1 MELQPKRYKVLLMF
15 YILNDIYKTSIFFC
29 IFIHYFTGEEKMKTE
44 LKLTLN
50 NLKSNIKR
58 TLFTI
63 ISIMLCSILIFTT
76 TILVSSIKNG
86 IIEISEKEKNDY
98 HIILKDLNNKD
109 FEKIKNKEYIEKIYI
124 QKTNDTELTEVDKN
138 YAMKDNEKN
147 LNIYVRYKNV
157 KDVCKYSND
166 ILQTLNIST
175 DEIENSKNKCE
186 FNQKLLTIYGIIDV
200 EIETENYIP
209 KCIARINYSYAIE
222 LMIIIIFAAIS
233 ILFII
238 ILYNAF
244 LITINERKKE
254 YAVLSSIGETEG
266 QILKMI
272 LFEGI
277 IMGTI
282 GILIGGIISI
292 FSSNVIL
299 ELLNNILKNTGYNFR
314 FILNIRYI
322 ILSLG
327 IIIFNIFISSIIPSI
342 KASTTSVIQ
351 GIRNNKQIKH
361 RKNTVIER
369 ILPIEGRVA
378 IKNVKRNK
386 NKYSI
391 IIMLLVICMLSYIT
405 INTYIQYEKESVK
418 LINKYDSDAK
428 LSIDLTQNIN
438 YKKILKDYEN
448 NTGDKIE
455 YTEYKL
461 TGINVLVEPKQ
472 ALLTD
477 NVTTYNDGKQSMH
490 MVIVGLDGETYNNYI
505 KKLNAQYGDY
515 IIYNKATEILEG
527 RDLVYTN
534 YDVLKTGINFDLNLI
549 SVLNDEE
556 NEVNQYKKINNGKLN
571 GNYIITNENIK
582 GFKELQFKYLAPII
596 FTNMEN
602 YNNIQKI
609 NSDYNDTEEYEVE
622 NWIVSDLDEILIKVK
637 CKNIMNF
644 SSYIDNIVKK
654 QNIGIDAEY
663 YSLENQEK
671 IIYIEIVQL
680 ILNIIVISIIIIGI
694 ISTINII
701 NASICE
707 RKQEFIVLNIVGAT
721 EENINKILMF
731 ECIYMFLKALMITI
745 VLSIPIIYMIIKY
758 MQNIIIEN
766 KLLVPFGKINLFIMG
781 LFIISLMIFKYA
793 TNFIKKWQNYRRE
806 Q

>member
-1 MELQPKRYKVLLMF
+1 
-15 YILNDIYKTSIFFC
+15 
-29 IFIHYFTGEEKMKTE
+29 MKTE

-50 NLKSNIKR
+50 NLKNNIKR

-76 TILVSSIKNG
+76 TILVGSIKKG

-147 LNIYVRYKNV
+147 FNIYVKYKNV
-157 KDVCKYSND
+157 RNVCKYSND
-166 ILQTLNIST
+166 ILQALNIST
-175 DEIENSKNKCE
+175 DELENSKNKCE

-222 LMIIIIFAAIS
+222 LMIIIIFTAIS

-254 YAVLSSIGETEG
+254 YAVLNSIGGTEG

-277 IMGTI
+277 IMGAI
-282 GILIGGIISI
+282 GIFIGGIISI

-299 ELLNNILKNTGYNFR
+299 KLLNNILKNTGYNFGL
-314 FILNIRYI
+314 ILNIRYI

-361 RKNTVIER
+361 RKNTIIER
-369 ILPIEGRVA
+369 ILPIEGKVA

-405 INTYIQYEKESVK
+405 INTYIQYEKESAK
-418 LINKYDSDAK
+418 LINEYDSDAK
-428 LSIDLTQNIN
+428 LSIDSTQNIN

-490 MVIVGLDGETYNNYI
+490 MVIVGLDDETYNNYI

-556 NEVNQYKKINNGKLN
+556 NEVNQYKKINNGKLS

-609 NSDYNDTEEYEVE
+609 NSDYNDTEGYEVE

-781 LFIISLMIFKYA
+781 LFIISLIIFMYA

>member
-1 MELQPKRYKVLLMF
+1 
-15 YILNDIYKTSIFFC
+15 
-29 IFIHYFTGEEKMKTE
+29 MKTE

-98 HIILKDLNNKD
+98 HVILKDLSNKD

-124 QKTNDTELTEVDKN
+124 QKMNDTELTEVDKN
-138 YAMKDNEKN
+138 YVMKDNEEN
-147 LNIYVRYKNV
+147 NIYVRYKNV

-254 YAVLSSIGETEG
+254 YAVLNSIGGTEG

-277 IMGTI
+277 IMGAI
-282 GILIGGIISI
+282 GIFIGGIISI

-299 ELLNNILKNTGYNFR
+299 KLLNNILKNTGYNFR
-314 FILNIRYI
+314 LILNIRYI

-351 GIRNNKQIKH
+351 GIR
-361 RKNTVIER
+361 KNTIIER
-369 ILPIEGRVA
+369 ILPIEGKVA

-405 INTYIQYEKESVK
+405 INTYIQYEKESAK
-418 LINKYDSDAK
+418 LINEYDSDAK
-428 LSIDLTQNIN
+428 LSIDSTQNIN

-490 MVIVGLDGETYNNYI
+490 MVIVGLDDETYNNYI

-609 NSDYNDTEEYEVE
+609 NSDYNDTEGYEVE

-701 NASICE
+701 NASISE

-721 EENINKILMF
+721 EKNINKILMF

-781 LFIISLMIFKYA
+781 LFSISLIIFMYA

>member
-1 MELQPKRYKVLLMF
+1 
-15 YILNDIYKTSIFFC
+15 
-29 IFIHYFTGEEKMKTE
+29 MKTE

-98 HIILKDLNNKD
+98 HVILKDLSNKD

-124 QKTNDTELTEVDKN
+124 QKINDTELTEVDKN
-138 YAMKDNEKN
+138 YVMKDNEEN
-147 LNIYVRYKNV
+147 NIYVRYKNV

-186 FNQKLLTIYGIIDV
+186 FNQKLLTIYGIINV

-222 LMIIIIFAAIS
+222 LMIIISFAAIS

-254 YAVLSSIGETEG
+254 YAVLNSIGGTEG

-277 IMGTI
+277 IMGAI
-282 GILIGGIISI
+282 GIFIGGIISI
-292 FSSNVIL
+292 FSSNMIL
-299 ELLNNILKNTGYNFR
+299 KLLNNILKNTGYNFR
-314 FILNIRYI
+314 LILNIRYI

-361 RKNTVIER
+361 RKNTIIER
-369 ILPIEGRVA
+369 ILPIEGKVA

-405 INTYIQYEKESVK
+405 INTYIQYEKESAK
-418 LINKYDSDAK
+418 LINEYDSDAK
-428 LSIDLTQNIN
+428 LSIDSTQNIN

-477 NVTTYNDGKQSMH
+477 NVTTYNEGKQSMH
-490 MVIVGLDGETYNNYI
+490 MVIVGLDDETYNNYI

-534 YDVLKTGINFDLNLI
+534 YDVLKTGIKFDLNLI

-596 FTNMEN
+596 FTNMKN

-609 NSDYNDTEEYEVE
+609 NSDYNDTEGYEVE

-745 VLSIPIIYMIIKY
+745 VLSISIIYMIIKY

-781 LFIISLMIFKYA
+781 LFSISLMIFKYA

>member
-1 MELQPKRYKVLLMF
+1 
-15 YILNDIYKTSIFFC
+15 
-29 IFIHYFTGEEKMKTE
+29 MKTE

-98 HIILKDLNNKD
+98 HVILKDLSNKD

-124 QKTNDTELTEVDKN
+124 QKLNDTELTEVDKN
-138 YAMKDNEKN
+138 YVMKDNEKN
-147 LNIYVRYKNV
+147 LNIYIRYKNV

-254 YAVLSSIGETEG
+254 YAVLNSIGGTEG

-277 IMGTI
+277 IMGAI
-282 GILIGGIISI
+282 GIFIGGIISI

-299 ELLNNILKNTGYNFR
+299 KLLNNILKNTGYNFR
-314 FILNIRYI
+314 LILNIRYI

-361 RKNTVIER
+361 RKNTIIER
-369 ILPIEGRVA
+369 ILPIEGKVA

-405 INTYIQYEKESVK
+405 INTYIQYEKESAK
-418 LINKYDSDAK
+418 LINEYDSDAK
-428 LSIDLTQNIN
+428 LSIDSTQNIN

-490 MVIVGLDGETYNNYI
+490 MVIVGLDDETYNNYI

-609 NSDYNDTEEYEVE
+609 NSDYNDNEGYEVE

-654 QNIGIDAEY
+654 PNIGIDAEY

-721 EENINKILMF
+721 EKNINKILMF

-781 LFIISLMIFKYA
+781 LFSISLIIFMYA

>member
-1 MELQPKRYKVLLMF
+1 
-15 YILNDIYKTSIFFC
+15 
-29 IFIHYFTGEEKMKTE
+29 MKTE

-50 NLKSNIKR
+50 NLKRNIKR

-98 HIILKDLNNKD
+98 HVILKDLSNKD

-124 QKTNDTELTEVDKN
+124 QKINDTELTEVDKN
-138 YAMKDNEKN
+138 YVMKDNEKN
-147 LNIYVRYKNV
+147 LNIYIRYKNV

-244 LITINERKKE
+244 LITINERKQE
-254 YAVLSSIGETEG
+254 YAVLNSIGGTEG

-282 GILIGGIISI
+282 GIFIGGIISI

-299 ELLNNILKNTGYNFR
+299 TLLNNILKNTGYNFR

-361 RKNTVIER
+361 RKNTIIER
-369 ILPIEGRVA
+369 ILPIEGKVA

-405 INTYIQYEKESVK
+405 INTYIQYEKESAK
-418 LINKYDSDAK
+418 LINEYDSDAK
-428 LSIDLTQNIN
+428 LSIDSTQNIN

-490 MVIVGLDGETYNNYI
+490 MVIVGLDDETYNNCI

-609 NSDYNDTEEYEVE
+609 NSDYNDNEGYEVE

-701 NASICE
+701 NASISE

-721 EENINKILMF
+721 EKNINKILMF

-766 KLLVPFGKINLFIMG
+766 KLLVPFGKIILFIMG
-781 LFIISLMIFKYA
+781 LFSISLIIFMYS

>member
-1 MELQPKRYKVLLMF
+1 
-15 YILNDIYKTSIFFC
+15 
-29 IFIHYFTGEEKMKTE
+29 MKTE

-50 NLKSNIKR
+50 NLKSNKKR

-98 HIILKDLNNKD
+98 HVILKDLSNKD

-124 QKTNDTELTEVDKN
+124 QKINDTELTEVDKN
-138 YAMKDNEKN
+138 YVMKDNEKN
-147 LNIYVRYKNV
+147 LNIYIRYKNV

-175 DEIENSKNKCE
+175 GEIENSKNKCE
-186 FNQKLLTIYGIIDV
+186 FNQKLLTINGIIDV

-254 YAVLSSIGETEG
+254 YAVLNSIGGTEG

-277 IMGTI
+277 IMGAI
-282 GILIGGIISI
+282 GIFIGGIISI

-299 ELLNNILKNTGYNFR
+299 KLLNNILKNTGYNFR
-314 FILNIRYI
+314 LILNIRYI

-361 RKNTVIER
+361 RKNTIIER
-369 ILPIEGRVA
+369 ILPIEGKVA

-405 INTYIQYEKESVK
+405 INTYIQYEKESAK
-418 LINKYDSDAK
+418 LINEYDSDAK
-428 LSIDLTQNIN
+428 LSIDSTQNIN

-490 MVIVGLDGETYNNYI
+490 MVIVGLDDETYNNYI

-609 NSDYNDTEEYEVE
+609 NSDYNDTEGYEVE

-721 EENINKILMF
+721 
-731 ECIYMFLKALMITI
+731 
-745 VLSIPIIYMIIKY
+745 
-758 MQNIIIEN
+758 
-766 KLLVPFGKINLFIMG
+766 
-781 LFIISLMIFKYA
+781 
-793 TNFIKKWQNYRRE
+793 
-806 Q
+806 

>member
-1 MELQPKRYKVLLMF
+1 
-15 YILNDIYKTSIFFC
+15 
-29 IFIHYFTGEEKMKTE
+29 MKTE

-76 TILVSSIKNG
+76 VILVSSIKNG

-98 HIILKDLNNKD
+98 HVILKDLSNKD

-124 QKTNDTELTEVDKN
+124 QKMNDIELTEVDKN
-138 YAMKDNEKN
+138 YVMKDNEEN

-186 FNQKLLTIYGIIDV
+186 FNEKLLTRYGIIDV

-254 YAVLSSIGETEG
+254 YAVLNSIGGTEG

-272 LFEGI
+272 LFEGV
-277 IMGTI
+277 IMGAI
-282 GILIGGIISI
+282 GIFIGGIISI
-292 FSSNVIL
+292 FSSNMIL
-299 ELLNNILKNTGYNFR
+299 KLLNNILKNTGYNFR

-322 ILSLG
+322 ILAIG

-342 KASTTSVIQ
+342 KASTTSIIQ

-361 RKNTVIER
+361 RKNTIIER
-369 ILPIEGRVA
+369 ILPIEGKVA

-405 INTYIQYEKESVK
+405 INTYIQYEKESAK
-418 LINKYDSDAK
+418 LINEYDSDAK
-428 LSIDLTQNIN
+428 LSIDSTQNIN

-490 MVIVGLDGETYNNYI
+490 MVIVGLDDETYNNYI

-556 NEVNQYKKINNGKLN
+556 NEVNQYKKINNGNLN

-609 NSDYNDTEEYEVE
+609 NYDYNDNKGYEVE

-701 NASICE
+701 NASISE

-721 EENINKILMF
+721 EKNINKILMF

-766 KLLVPFGKINLFIMG
+766 KLLVPFGKIILFIMG
-781 LFIISLMIFKYA
+781 LFSISLIIFMYA

>member
-1 MELQPKRYKVLLMF
+1 ME
-15 YILNDIYKTSIFFC
+15 
-29 IFIHYFTGEEKMKTE
+29 TE

-98 HIILKDLNNKD
+98 HVILKDLSNKD

-124 QKTNDTELTEVDKN
+124 QKINDTELTEVDKN
-138 YAMKDNEKN
+138 YVMKDNEKN
-147 LNIYVRYKNV
+147 LNIYIRYKNV

-254 YAVLSSIGETEG
+254 YAVLNSIGGTEG

-277 IMGTI
+277 IMGAI
-282 GILIGGIISI
+282 GIFIGGIISI

-299 ELLNNILKNTGYNFR
+299 KLLNNILKNTGYNFR
-314 FILNIRYI
+314 LILNIRYI

-342 KASTTSVIQ
+342 KASTTSIIQ

-361 RKNTVIER
+361 RKNTIIER
-369 ILPIEGRVA
+369 ILPIEGKVA

-405 INTYIQYEKESVK
+405 INTYIQYEKESAK
-418 LINKYDSDAK
+418 LINEYDSDAK
-428 LSIDLTQNIN
+428 LSIDSTQNIN

-490 MVIVGLDGETYNNYI
+490 MVIVGLDDETYNNYI

-609 NSDYNDTEEYEVE
+609 NFDYNNTEGYEVE

-745 VLSIPIIYMIIKY
+745 VLSIPIIYVIIKY

-766 KLLVPFGKINLFIMG
+766 KLLIPFGKITLFIIG
-781 LFIISLMIFKYA
+781 LFIISLIIFMYA

>member
-1 MELQPKRYKVLLMF
+1 
-15 YILNDIYKTSIFFC
+15 
-29 IFIHYFTGEEKMKTE
+29 MKTE
-44 LKLTLN
+44 LMLTLN

-58 TLFTI
+58 MLFTI

-98 HIILKDLNNKD
+98 HVILKDLSNKD

-124 QKTNDTELTEVDKN
+124 QKINDTELTEVDKN
-138 YAMKDNEKN
+138 YVTKDNEKI
-147 LNIYVRYKNV
+147 LNIYIRYKNV

-222 LMIIIIFAAIS
+222 LMIIIIFAALS

-254 YAVLSSIGETEG
+254 YAVLNSIGGTEG

-277 IMGTI
+277 IMGAI
-282 GILIGGIISI
+282 GIFIGGIISI

-299 ELLNNILKNTGYNFR
+299 KLLNNILKNTGYNFR
-314 FILNIRYI
+314 LILNIRYI

-361 RKNTVIER
+361 RKNTIIER
-369 ILPIEGRVA
+369 ILPIEGKVA

-405 INTYIQYEKESVK
+405 INTYIQYEKESAK
-418 LINKYDSDAK
+418 LINEYDSDAK
-428 LSIDLTQNIN
+428 LSIDSTQNIN

-490 MVIVGLDGETYNNYI
+490 MVIVGLDDETYNNYI

-609 NSDYNDTEEYEVE
+609 NSDYNNTEGYEVE

-781 LFIISLMIFKYA
+781 LFSISLMIFKYA

>member
-1 MELQPKRYKVLLMF
+1 
-15 YILNDIYKTSIFFC
+15 
-29 IFIHYFTGEEKMKTE
+29 
-44 LKLTLN
+44 
-50 NLKSNIKR
+50 
-58 TLFTI
+58 
-63 ISIMLCSILIFTT
+63 
-76 TILVSSIKNG
+76 
-86 IIEISEKEKNDY
+86 
-98 HIILKDLNNKD
+98 
-109 FEKIKNKEYIEKIYI
+109 
-124 QKTNDTELTEVDKN
+124 
-138 YAMKDNEKN
+138 MKDNEKN
-147 LNIYVRYKNV
+147 LNIYIRYKNV

-254 YAVLSSIGETEG
+254 YAVLNSIGGTEG

-277 IMGTI
+277 IMGAI
-282 GILIGGIISI
+282 GIFIGGIISI

-299 ELLNNILKNTGYNFR
+299 KLLNNILKNTGYNFR
-314 FILNIRYI
+314 LILNIRYI

-361 RKNTVIER
+361 RKNTIIER
-369 ILPIEGRVA
+369 ILPIEGKVA

-405 INTYIQYEKESVK
+405 INTYIQYEKESAK
-418 LINKYDSDAK
+418 LINEYDSDAK
-428 LSIDLTQNIN
+428 LSIDSTQNIN

-490 MVIVGLDGETYNNYI
+490 MVIVGLDDETYNNYI

-609 NSDYNDTEEYEVE
+609 NSDYNDNEGYEVE

-701 NASICE
+701 NASISE

-721 EENINKILMF
+721 EKNINKILMF

-781 LFIISLMIFKYA
+781 LFSISLIIFMYA

>member
-1 MELQPKRYKVLLMF
+1 
-15 YILNDIYKTSIFFC
+15 
-29 IFIHYFTGEEKMKTE
+29 MKTE

-98 HIILKDLNNKD
+98 HVILKDLSNKD

-124 QKTNDTELTEVDKN
+124 QKINDTELTEVDKN
-138 YAMKDNEKN
+138 YVMKDNEKI
-147 LNIYVRYKNV
+147 LNIYIRYKNV

-254 YAVLSSIGETEG
+254 YAVLNSIGGTEG

-277 IMGTI
+277 IMGAI
-282 GILIGGIISI
+282 GIFIGGIISI

-299 ELLNNILKNTGYNFR
+299 KLLNNILKNTGYNFR
-314 FILNIRYI
+314 LILNIRYI

-361 RKNTVIER
+361 RKNTIIER
-369 ILPIEGRVA
+369 ILPIEGKVA

-405 INTYIQYEKESVK
+405 INTYIQYEKESAK
-418 LINKYDSDAK
+418 LINEYDSDAK
-428 LSIDLTQNIN
+428 LSIDSTQNIN

-490 MVIVGLDGETYNNYI
+490 MVIVGLDDETYNNYI

-556 NEVNQYKKINNGKLN
+556 NEGNQYKKINNGKLN

-609 NSDYNDTEEYEVE
+609 NSDYNDTEGYEVE

-781 LFIISLMIFKYA
+781 LFSISLMIFKYA
-793 TNFIKKWQNYRRE
+793 INFIKKWQNYRRE

>member
-1 MELQPKRYKVLLMF
+1 
-15 YILNDIYKTSIFFC
+15 
-29 IFIHYFTGEEKMKTE
+29 MKTE

-98 HIILKDLNNKD
+98 HVILKDLSNKD

-124 QKTNDTELTEVDKN
+124 QKINDTELTEVDKN
-138 YAMKDNEKN
+138 YVMKDNEKN
-147 LNIYVRYKNV
+147 LNIYIRYKNV

-175 DEIENSKNKCE
+175 GEIENSKNKCE
-186 FNQKLLTIYGIIDV
+186 FNQKLLTINGIIDV

-244 LITINERKKE
+244 FITINERKKE
-254 YAVLSSIGETEG
+254 YAVLNSIGGTEG

-277 IMGTI
+277 IMGAI
-282 GILIGGIISI
+282 GIFIGGIISI

-299 ELLNNILKNTGYNFR
+299 KLLNNILKNTGYNFR
-314 FILNIRYI
+314 LILNIRYI
-322 ILSLG
+322 ILSLV
-327 IIIFNIFISSIIPSI
+327 IIIFIIFISSIIPSI

-361 RKNTVIER
+361 RKNTIIER
-369 ILPIEGRVA
+369 ILPIEGKVA

-405 INTYIQYEKESVK
+405 INTYIQYEKESAK
-418 LINKYDSDAK
+418 LINEYDSDAK
-428 LSIDLTQNIN
+428 LSIDSTQNIN

-490 MVIVGLDGETYNNYI
+490 MVIVGLDDETYNNYI

-609 NSDYNDTEEYEVE
+609 NSDYNDIEGYEVE

-781 LFIISLMIFKYA
+781 LFSISLIIFMYA

>member
-1 MELQPKRYKVLLMF
+1 
-15 YILNDIYKTSIFFC
+15 
-29 IFIHYFTGEEKMKTE
+29 MKTE

-98 HIILKDLNNKD
+98 HVILKDLSNKD

-124 QKTNDTELTEVDKN
+124 QKINDTELTEVDKN
-138 YAMKDNEKN
+138 YVMNDNEKN
-147 LNIYVRYKNV
+147 LNIYIRYKNV

-254 YAVLSSIGETEG
+254 YAVLNSIGGTEG

-277 IMGTI
+277 IMGAI
-282 GILIGGIISI
+282 GIFIGGIISI

-299 ELLNNILKNTGYNFR
+299 KLLNNILKNTGYNFR
-314 FILNIRYI
+314 LILNIRYI

-361 RKNTVIER
+361 RKNTIIER
-369 ILPIEGRVA
+369 ILPIEGKVA

-405 INTYIQYEKESVK
+405 INTYIQYEKESAK
-418 LINKYDSDAK
+418 LINEYDSDAK
-428 LSIDLTQNIN
+428 LSIDSTQNIN

-490 MVIVGLDGETYNNYI
+490 MVIVGLDDETYNNYI
-505 KKLNAQYGDY
+505 KKLNAQYGEY

-556 NEVNQYKKINNGKLN
+556 NGVNQYKKINNGKLN

-582 GFKELQFKYLAPII
+582 GFKELQFKYFAPII

-609 NSDYNDTEEYEVE
+609 NSDYNDTEGYEVE

-745 VLSIPIIYMIIKY
+745 VLSIPIIYVIIKY

-766 KLLVPFGKINLFIMG
+766 KLLIPFGKITLFIIG
-781 LFIISLMIFKYA
+781 LFIISLIIFMYA

>member
-1 MELQPKRYKVLLMF
+1 
-15 YILNDIYKTSIFFC
+15 
-29 IFIHYFTGEEKMKTE
+29 MKTE

-98 HIILKDLNNKD
+98 HVILKDLSNKD

-124 QKTNDTELTEVDKN
+124 QKMNDIELTEVNKN
-138 YAMKDNEKN
+138 YVMKDNEKN
-147 LNIYVRYKNV
+147 LNIYIRYKNV

-254 YAVLSSIGETEG
+254 YAVLNSIGGTEG

-277 IMGTI
+277 IMGAI
-282 GILIGGIISI
+282 GIFIGGIISI
-292 FSSNVIL
+292 FSSNMIL
-299 ELLNNILKNTGYNFR
+299 KLLNNILKNTGYNFR
-314 FILNIRYI
+314 LILNIRYI

-361 RKNTVIER
+361 RKNTIIER
-369 ILPIEGRVA
+369 ILPIEGKVA

-405 INTYIQYEKESVK
+405 INTYIQYEKESAK
-418 LINKYDSDAK
+418 LINEYDSDAK
-428 LSIDLTQNIN
+428 LSIDSTQNIN

-490 MVIVGLDGETYNNYI
+490 MVIVGLDDETYNNYI

-609 NSDYNDTEEYEVE
+609 NSDYNDNEGYEVE

-701 NASICE
+701 NASISE

-721 EENINKILMF
+721 EKNINKILMF

-781 LFIISLMIFKYA
+781 LFSISLIIFMYA

>member
-1 MELQPKRYKVLLMF
+1 
-15 YILNDIYKTSIFFC
+15 
-29 IFIHYFTGEEKMKTE
+29 MKTE

-98 HIILKDLNNKD
+98 HVILKDLSNKD

-124 QKTNDTELTEVDKN
+124 QKMNDTELTEVDKN
-138 YAMKDNEKN
+138 YVMKDNEEN
-147 LNIYVRYKNV
+147 NIYVRYKNV

-254 YAVLSSIGETEG
+254 YAVLNSIGGTEG

-277 IMGTI
+277 IMGAI
-282 GILIGGIISI
+282 GIFIGGIISI

-299 ELLNNILKNTGYNFR
+299 KLLNNILKNTGYNFR
-314 FILNIRYI
+314 LILNIRYI

-361 RKNTVIER
+361 RKNTIIER
-369 ILPIEGRVA
+369 ILPIEGKVA

-405 INTYIQYEKESVK
+405 INTYIQYEKESAK
-418 LINKYDSDAK
+418 LINEYDSDAK
-428 LSIDLTQNIN
+428 LSIDSTQNIN
-438 YKKILKDYEN
+438 YKKILKEYEN

-490 MVIVGLDGETYNNYI
+490 MVIVGLDDETYNNYI

-609 NSDYNDTEEYEVE
+609 NSDYNDNEGYEVE

-701 NASICE
+701 NASISE

-721 EENINKILMF
+721 EKNINKILMF

-781 LFIISLMIFKYA
+781 LFSISLIIFMYA

>member
-1 MELQPKRYKVLLMF
+1 
-15 YILNDIYKTSIFFC
+15 
-29 IFIHYFTGEEKMKTE
+29 MKTE

-98 HIILKDLNNKD
+98 HVILKDLSNKD
-109 FEKIKNKEYIEKIYI
+109 FEKIKNKEYIEKINI
-124 QKTNDTELTEVDKN
+124 QKINDTELTEVDKN
-138 YAMKDNEKN
+138 YVMKDNEKN
-147 LNIYVRYKNV
+147 LNIYIRYKNV

-222 LMIIIIFAAIS
+222 LMIIIIFVAIS

-254 YAVLSSIGETEG
+254 YAVLNSIGGTEG

-277 IMGTI
+277 IMGAI
-282 GILIGGIISI
+282 GIFIGGIISI

-299 ELLNNILKNTGYNFR
+299 TLLNNILKNTGYNFGL
-314 FILNIRYI
+314 ILNIRYI

-361 RKNTVIER
+361 RKNTIIER
-369 ILPIEGRVA
+369 ILPIEGKVA

-405 INTYIQYEKESVK
+405 INTYIQYEKESAK
-418 LINKYDSDAK
+418 LINEYDSDAK
-428 LSIDLTQNIN
+428 LSIDSTQNIN

-455 YTEYKL
+455 YTEYKF

-490 MVIVGLDGETYNNYI
+490 MVIVGLDDETYNNYI

-707 RKQEFIVLNIVGAT
+707 RKQEFIKRRT
-721 EENINKILMF
+721 
-731 ECIYMFLKALMITI
+731 
-745 VLSIPIIYMIIKY
+745 
-758 MQNIIIEN
+758 
-766 KLLVPFGKINLFIMG
+766 GKT
-781 LFIISLMIFKYA
+781 YC
-793 TNFIKKWQNYRRE
+793 
-806 Q
+806 

>member
-1 MELQPKRYKVLLMF
+1 
-15 YILNDIYKTSIFFC
+15 
-29 IFIHYFTGEEKMKTE
+29 MKTE

-98 HIILKDLNNKD
+98 HVILKDLSNKD

-124 QKTNDTELTEVDKN
+124 QKINDTELTEVDKN
-138 YAMKDNEKN
+138 YVMKDNEKN
-147 LNIYVRYKNV
+147 LNIYIRYKNV

-254 YAVLSSIGETEG
+254 YAVLNSIGGTEG

-277 IMGTI
+277 IMGAI
-282 GILIGGIISI
+282 GIFIGGIISI

-299 ELLNNILKNTGYNFR
+299 KLLNNILKNTGYNFR

-322 ILSLG
+322 ISSLG

-361 RKNTVIER
+361 RKNTIIER
-369 ILPIEGRVA
+369 ILPIEGKVA

-405 INTYIQYEKESVK
+405 INTYIQYEKESAK
-418 LINKYDSDAK
+418 LINEYDSDAK
-428 LSIDLTQNIN
+428 LSIDSTQNIN

-731 ECIYMFLKALMITI
+731 ECIYMFLKALMTTI

-781 LFIISLMIFKYA
+781 LFSISLMIFKYA
-793 TNFIKKWQNYRRE
+793 TNFTKKWQNYRRE

>member
-1 MELQPKRYKVLLMF
+1 
-15 YILNDIYKTSIFFC
+15 
-29 IFIHYFTGEEKMKTE
+29 MKTE

-98 HIILKDLNNKD
+98 HVILKDLSNKD

-124 QKTNDTELTEVDKN
+124 QKINDTELTEVDKN
-138 YAMKDNEKN
+138 YVMKDNEKN
-147 LNIYVRYKNV
+147 LNIYIRYKNV

-175 DEIENSKNKCE
+175 GEIENSKNKCE
-186 FNQKLLTIYGIIDV
+186 FNQKLLTINGIIDV

-254 YAVLSSIGETEG
+254 YAVLNSIGGTEG

-277 IMGTI
+277 IMGAI
-282 GILIGGIISI
+282 GIFIGGIISI

-299 ELLNNILKNTGYNFR
+299 KLLNNILKNTGYNFR
-314 FILNIRYI
+314 LILNIRYI

-361 RKNTVIER
+361 RKNTIIER
-369 ILPIEGRVA
+369 ILPIEGKVA

-405 INTYIQYEKESVK
+405 INTYIQYEKESAK
-418 LINKYDSDAK
+418 LINEYDSDAK
-428 LSIDLTQNIN
+428 LSIDSTQNIN

-490 MVIVGLDGETYNNYI
+490 MVIVGLDDETYNNYI

-582 GFKELQFKYLAPII
+582 GFKELQFKYLASII

-609 NSDYNDTEEYEVE
+609 NSDYNDTEGYEVE

-745 VLSIPIIYMIIKY
+745 VLSSPIIYMIIKY

-781 LFIISLMIFKYA
+781 LFSISLMIFKYA
-793 TNFIKKWQNYRRE
+793 INFIKKWQNYRRE

>member
-1 MELQPKRYKVLLMF
+1 
-15 YILNDIYKTSIFFC
+15 
-29 IFIHYFTGEEKMKTE
+29 MKTE

-98 HIILKDLNNKD
+98 HVILKDLSNKD

-124 QKTNDTELTEVDKN
+124 QKLNDTELTEVDKN
-138 YAMKDNEKN
+138 YVMKDNEKI
-147 LNIYVRYKNV
+147 LNIYIRYKNV

-254 YAVLSSIGETEG
+254 YAVLNSIGGTEG

-277 IMGTI
+277 IMGAI
-282 GILIGGIISI
+282 GIFIGGIISI

-299 ELLNNILKNTGYNFR
+299 KLLNNILKNTGYNFR
-314 FILNIRYI
+314 LILNIRYI

-361 RKNTVIER
+361 RKNTIIER
-369 ILPIEGRVA
+369 ILPIEGKVA

-405 INTYIQYEKESVK
+405 INTYIQYEKESAK
-418 LINKYDSDAK
+418 LINEYDSDAK
-428 LSIDLTQNIN
+428 LSIDSTQNIN

-490 MVIVGLDGETYNNYI
+490 MVIVGLDDETYNNYI

-609 NSDYNDTEEYEVE
+609 NSDYNNTEGYEVE

-766 KLLVPFGKINLFIMG
+766 KLLVPFRKINLFIMG
-781 LFIISLMIFKYA
+781 LFSISLMIFKYS

>member
-1 MELQPKRYKVLLMF
+1 
-15 YILNDIYKTSIFFC
+15 
-29 IFIHYFTGEEKMKTE
+29 MKTE
-44 LKLTLN
+44 LKLKLN

-98 HIILKDLNNKD
+98 HVILKDLSNKD

-124 QKTNDTELTEVDKN
+124 QKINDTELTEVDKN
-138 YAMKDNEKN
+138 YVMKDNEKN
-147 LNIYVRYKNV
+147 LNIYIRYKNV

-209 KCIARINYSYAIE
+209 KYIARINYSYAIE

-244 LITINERKKE
+244 LITINERKQE
-254 YAVLSSIGETEG
+254 YAVLNSIGGTEG

-282 GILIGGIISI
+282 GIFIGGIISI

-299 ELLNNILKNTGYNFR
+299 TLLNNILKNTGYNFR

-361 RKNTVIER
+361 RKNTIIER
-369 ILPIEGRVA
+369 ILPIEGKVA

-405 INTYIQYEKESVK
+405 INTYIQYEKESAK
-418 LINKYDSDAK
+418 LINEYDSDAK
-428 LSIDLTQNIN
+428 LSIDSTQNIN

-461 TGINVLVEPKQ
+461 TGTNVLVEPKQ
-472 ALLTD
+472 ALSTD
-477 NVTTYNDGKQSMH
+477 NVITYNDGKQSIH
-490 MVIVGLDGETYNNYI
+490 MVIVGLDDETYNNYI

-515 IIYNKATEILEG
+515 IIYNKAAEILEG

-534 YDVLKTGINFDLNLI
+534 YDVLKTGIKFDLNLI

-609 NSDYNDTEEYEVE
+609 NSNYNDTEGYEVE

-654 QNIGIDAEY
+654 QNIGIDVEY

-671 IIYIEIVQL
+671 IIYIETVKL

-721 EENINKILMF
+721 EGNINKILMF

-766 KLLVPFGKINLFIMG
+766 KLLIPFGKITLFIIG
-781 LFIISLMIFKYA
+781 LFIISLIIFMYA

>member
-1 MELQPKRYKVLLMF
+1 MELQTKGYKVLLMF
-15 YILNDIYKTSIFFC
+15 YILNDIYKTSIFFLHMYTL
-29 IFIHYFTGEEKMKTE
+29 FYREEKMKTE

-98 HIILKDLNNKD
+98 HVILKDLSNKD

-124 QKTNDTELTEVDKN
+124 QKINDTELTEVDKN
-138 YAMKDNEKN
+138 YVIKDNEKN
-147 LNIYVRYKNV
+147 LNIYIRYINV

-209 KCIARINYSYAIE
+209 KCIVRINYSYAIE

-254 YAVLSSIGETEG
+254 YAVLNSIGGTEG

-277 IMGTI
+277 IMGAI
-282 GILIGGIISI
+282 GIFIGGIISI
-292 FSSNVIL
+292 FSSNLIL
-299 ELLNNILKNTGYNFR
+299 TLLNNILKNTGYNFR
-314 FILNIRYI
+314 LILNIRYI

-327 IIIFNIFISSIIPSI
+327 IIIFNIFVSSIIPSI

-361 RKNTVIER
+361 RKNTIIER
-369 ILPIEGRVA
+369 ILPIEGKVA

-405 INTYIQYEKESVK
+405 INTYIQYEKESAK
-418 LINKYDSDAK
+418 LINEYDSDAK
-428 LSIDLTQNIN
+428 LSIDSTQNIN

-582 GFKELQFKYLAPII
+582 GFKELQFKYFAPII

-609 NSDYNDTEEYEVE
+609 NSDYNDTEGYEVE

-637 CKNIMNF
+637 CKNIMKF

-701 NASICE
+701 NASISE

-766 KLLVPFGKINLFIMG
+766 KLLVPFGKIILFIMG
-781 LFIISLMIFKYA
+781 LFSISLIVFMYA

>member
-1 MELQPKRYKVLLMF
+1 
-15 YILNDIYKTSIFFC
+15 
-29 IFIHYFTGEEKMKTE
+29 MKTE

-98 HIILKDLNNKD
+98 HVILKDLSNKD

-124 QKTNDTELTEVDKN
+124 QKMNDTELTEVDKN
-138 YAMKDNEKN
+138 YVMKDNEEN
-147 LNIYVRYKNV
+147 NIYVRYKNV

-254 YAVLSSIGETEG
+254 YAVLNSIGGTEG

-277 IMGTI
+277 IMGAI
-282 GILIGGIISI
+282 GIFIGGIISI

-299 ELLNNILKNTGYNFR
+299 KLLNNILKNTGYNFGL
-314 FILNIRYI
+314 ILNIRYI

-361 RKNTVIER
+361 RKNTIIER
-369 ILPIEGRVA
+369 ILPIEGKVA

-405 INTYIQYEKESVK
+405 INTYIQYEKESAK
-418 LINKYDSDAK
+418 LINEYDSDAK
-428 LSIDLTQNIN
+428 LSIDSTQNIN

-490 MVIVGLDGETYNNYI
+490 MVIVGLDDETYNNYI

-609 NSDYNDTEEYEVE
+609 NSDYNDNEGYEVE

-701 NASICE
+701 NASISE

-721 EENINKILMF
+721 EKNINKILMF

-781 LFIISLMIFKYA
+781 LFSISLIIFMYA
-793 TNFIKKWQNYRRE
+793 TNFIKKWQNYRGNNEYFKNRKFKE
-806 Q
+806 SLWKWRNRS

>member
-1 MELQPKRYKVLLMF
+1 
-15 YILNDIYKTSIFFC
+15 
-29 IFIHYFTGEEKMKTE
+29 MKTE

-98 HIILKDLNNKD
+98 HVILKDLSNKD

-124 QKTNDTELTEVDKN
+124 QKINDTELTEVDKN
-138 YAMKDNEKN
+138 YVMKDNEEN

-254 YAVLSSIGETEG
+254 YAVLNSIGGTEG

-277 IMGTI
+277 IMGAI
-282 GILIGGIISI
+282 GIFIGGIISI
-292 FSSNVIL
+292 FSSNMIL
-299 ELLNNILKNTGYNFR
+299 KLLNNILKNTGYNFR

-322 ILSLG
+322 ILAIG

-361 RKNTVIER
+361 RKNTIIER
-369 ILPIEGRVA
+369 ILPIEGKVA

-405 INTYIQYEKESVK
+405 INTYIQYEKESAK
-418 LINKYDSDAK
+418 LINEYDSDAK

-438 YKKILKDYEN
+438 YKKILKDYET

-490 MVIVGLDGETYNNYI
+490 MVIVGLDDETYNNYI

-609 NSDYNDTEEYEVE
+609 NYDYNDNKGYEVE

-701 NASICE
+701 NASISE

-721 EENINKILMF
+721 EKNINKILMF

-766 KLLVPFGKINLFIMG
+766 KLLVPFGKIILFIMG
-781 LFIISLMIFKYA
+781 LFSISLIIFMYA
-793 TNFIKKWQNYRRE
+793 TNFIKKWQNYRME

>member
-1 MELQPKRYKVLLMF
+1 
-15 YILNDIYKTSIFFC
+15 
-29 IFIHYFTGEEKMKTE
+29 MKTE

-98 HIILKDLNNKD
+98 HVILKDLSNKD

-124 QKTNDTELTEVDKN
+124 QKINDTELTEVDKN
-138 YAMKDNEKN
+138 YVMKDNEEN

-186 FNQKLLTIYGIIDV
+186 FNQKLLTRYGIIDV

-254 YAVLSSIGETEG
+254 YAVLNSIGGTEG

-272 LFEGI
+272 LFEGV
-277 IMGTI
+277 IMGAI
-282 GILIGGIISI
+282 GIFIGGIISI
-292 FSSNVIL
+292 FSSNMIL
-299 ELLNNILKNTGYNFR
+299 KLLNNILKNTGYNFR

-322 ILSLG
+322 ILAIG

-361 RKNTVIER
+361 RKNTIIER
-369 ILPIEGRVA
+369 ILPIEGKVA

-405 INTYIQYEKESVK
+405 INTYIQYEKESAK
-418 LINKYDSDAK
+418 LINEYDSDAK

-438 YKKILKDYEN
+438 YKKILKDYET

-490 MVIVGLDGETYNNYI
+490 MVIVGLDDETYNNYI

-609 NSDYNDTEEYEVE
+609 NYDYNDNKGYEVE

-654 QNIGIDAEY
+654 QNICIDAEY

-701 NASICE
+701 NASISE

-721 EENINKILMF
+721 EKNINKILMF

-766 KLLVPFGKINLFIMG
+766 KLLVPFGKIILFIMG
-781 LFIISLMIFKYA
+781 LFSISLIIFMYA
-793 TNFIKKWQNYRRE
+793 TNFIKKWQNYRME

>member
-1 MELQPKRYKVLLMF
+1 
-15 YILNDIYKTSIFFC
+15 
-29 IFIHYFTGEEKMKTE
+29 MKTE
-44 LKLTLN
+44 IKLTLN

-98 HIILKDLNNKD
+98 HVILKDLSNKD

-124 QKTNDTELTEVDKN
+124 QKINDTELTEVDKN
-138 YAMKDNEKN
+138 YVMKDNEKN
-147 LNIYVRYKNV
+147 LNIYIRYKNV

-254 YAVLSSIGETEG
+254 YAVLNSIGGTEG

-277 IMGTI
+277 IMGAI
-282 GILIGGIISI
+282 GIFIGEIISI

-299 ELLNNILKNTGYNFR
+299 TLLNNILKNTEYNFR
-314 FILNIRYI
+314 LILNIRYI

-361 RKNTVIER
+361 RKNTIIER
-369 ILPIEGRVA
+369 ILPIEGKVA

-405 INTYIQYEKESVK
+405 INTYIQYEKESAK
-418 LINKYDSDAK
+418 LINEYDSDAK
-428 LSIDLTQNIN
+428 LSIDSTQNIN

-490 MVIVGLDGETYNNYI
+490 MVIVGLDDETYNNYI
-505 KKLNAQYGDY
+505 RKLNAQYGDY

-596 FTNMEN
+596 FTNMKN

-609 NSDYNDTEEYEVE
+609 NSNYNDTEGYEVE

-654 QNIGIDAEY
+654 QNIGIDVEY

-671 IIYIEIVQL
+671 IIYIETVKL

-721 EENINKILMF
+721 EGNINKILMF

-758 MQNIIIEN
+758 IQNIIIEN

-781 LFIISLMIFKYA
+781 LFSISLMIFKYS

>member
-1 MELQPKRYKVLLMF
+1 
-15 YILNDIYKTSIFFC
+15 
-29 IFIHYFTGEEKMKTE
+29 MKTE

-98 HIILKDLNNKD
+98 HVILKDLSNKD

-124 QKTNDTELTEVDKN
+124 QKINDTELTEVDKN
-138 YAMKDNEKN
+138 YVMKDNEKN
-147 LNIYVRYKNV
+147 LNIYIRYKNV

-254 YAVLSSIGETEG
+254 YAVLNSIGGTEG

-277 IMGTI
+277 IMGAI
-282 GILIGGIISI
+282 GIFIGGIISI

-299 ELLNNILKNTGYNFR
+299 TLLNNILKNTGYNVR

-361 RKNTVIER
+361 RKNTIIER
-369 ILPIEGRVA
+369 ILPIEGKVA

-405 INTYIQYEKESVK
+405 INTYIQYEKESAK
-418 LINKYDSDAK
+418 LINEYDSDAK
-428 LSIDLTQNIN
+428 LSIDSTQSIN

-596 FTNMEN
+596 FTNMEK

-609 NSDYNDTEEYEVE
+609 NSDYNDTEGYEVE

-701 NASICE
+701 NASISE

-721 EENINKILMF
+721 EKNINKILMF

-781 LFIISLMIFKYA
+781 LFSISLIIFMYA

>member
-1 MELQPKRYKVLLMF
+1 
-15 YILNDIYKTSIFFC
+15 
-29 IFIHYFTGEEKMKTE
+29 MKTE

-98 HIILKDLNNKD
+98 HVILKDLSNKD

-124 QKTNDTELTEVDKN
+124 QKINDTELTEVDKN
-138 YAMKDNEKN
+138 YVMKDNEKN
-147 LNIYVRYKNV
+147 LNIYIRYKNV

-254 YAVLSSIGETEG
+254 YAVLNSIGGTEG

-277 IMGTI
+277 IMGAI
-282 GILIGGIISI
+282 GIFIGGIISI

-299 ELLNNILKNTGYNFR
+299 KLLNNILKNTGYNFR

-322 ILSLG
+322 ISSLE

-361 RKNTVIER
+361 RKNTIIER
-369 ILPIEGRVA
+369 ILPIEGKVA

-405 INTYIQYEKESVK
+405 INTYIQYEKESAK
-418 LINKYDSDAK
+418 LINEYDSDAK
-428 LSIDLTQNIN
+428 LSIDSTQNIN

-490 MVIVGLDGETYNNYI
+490 MVIVGLDDETYNNYI

-549 SVLNDEE
+549 SVLNDE
-556 NEVNQYKKINNGKLN
+556 
-571 GNYIITNENIK
+571 
-582 GFKELQFKYLAPII
+582 
-596 FTNMEN
+596 
-602 YNNIQKI
+602 
-609 NSDYNDTEEYEVE
+609 
-622 NWIVSDLDEILIKVK
+622 
-637 CKNIMNF
+637 
-644 SSYIDNIVKK
+644 
-654 QNIGIDAEY
+654 
-663 YSLENQEK
+663 
-671 IIYIEIVQL
+671 
-680 ILNIIVISIIIIGI
+680 
-694 ISTINII
+694 
-701 NASICE
+701 
-707 RKQEFIVLNIVGAT
+707 
-721 EENINKILMF
+721 
-731 ECIYMFLKALMITI
+731 
-745 VLSIPIIYMIIKY
+745 
-758 MQNIIIEN
+758 
-766 KLLVPFGKINLFIMG
+766 
-781 LFIISLMIFKYA
+781 
-793 TNFIKKWQNYRRE
+793 
-806 Q
+806 

>member
-1 MELQPKRYKVLLMF
+1 MVYKIHQCLFGRKVLRKSFF
-15 YILNDIYKTSIFFC
+15 YR
-29 IFIHYFTGEEKMKTE
+29 EEKMKTE

-98 HIILKDLNNKD
+98 HVILKDLSNKD

-124 QKTNDTELTEVDKN
+124 QKINDTELTEVDKN
-138 YAMKDNEKN
+138 YVMKDNEKN
-147 LNIYVRYKNV
+147 LNIYIRYKNV

-254 YAVLSSIGETEG
+254 YAVLNSIGGTEG

-277 IMGTI
+277 IMGAI
-282 GILIGGIISI
+282 GIFIGGIISI

-299 ELLNNILKNTGYNFR
+299 KLLNNILKNTGYNFR
-314 FILNIRYI
+314 LILNIRYI

-361 RKNTVIER
+361 RKNTIIER
-369 ILPIEGRVA
+369 ILPIEGKVA

-405 INTYIQYEKESVK
+405 INTYIQYEKESAK
-418 LINKYDSDAK
+418 LINEYDSDAK
-428 LSIDLTQNIN
+428 LSIDSTQNIN

-490 MVIVGLDGETYNNYI
+490 MVIVGLDDETYNNYI

-609 NSDYNDTEEYEVE
+609 NSDYNDNEGYEVE

-654 QNIGIDAEY
+654 PNIGIDAEY

-701 NASICE
+701 NASISE

-721 EENINKILMF
+721 EKNINKILMF

-781 LFIISLMIFKYA
+781 LFSISLIIFMYA

>member
-1 MELQPKRYKVLLMF
+1 
-15 YILNDIYKTSIFFC
+15 
-29 IFIHYFTGEEKMKTE
+29 MKTE

-98 HIILKDLNNKD
+98 HVILKDLSNKD

-124 QKTNDTELTEVDKN
+124 QKMNDTELTEVDKN
-138 YAMKDNEKN
+138 YVMKDNEEN

-175 DEIENSKNKCE
+175 DEIENYKNKCE

-209 KCIARINYSYAIE
+209 KCTARINYSYAIE

-244 LITINERKKE
+244 FITINERKKE
-254 YAVLSSIGETEG
+254 YAVLNSIGGTEG

-277 IMGTI
+277 IMGAI
-282 GILIGGIISI
+282 GIFIGGIISI

-299 ELLNNILKNTGYNFR
+299 KLLNNILKNTGYNFR

-322 ILSLG
+322 ILSLV
-327 IIIFNIFISSIIPSI
+327 IIIFIIFISSIIPSI

-361 RKNTVIER
+361 RKNTIIER
-369 ILPIEGRVA
+369 ILPIEGKVA

-405 INTYIQYEKESVK
+405 INTYIQYEKESAK
-418 LINKYDSDAK
+418 LINEYDSDAK
-428 LSIDLTQNIN
+428 LSIDSTQNIN

-490 MVIVGLDGETYNNYI
+490 MVIVGLDDETYNNYI

-609 NSDYNDTEEYEVE
+609 NSNYNDTEGYEVE

-701 NASICE
+701 NASISE

-721 EENINKILMF
+721 EKNINKILMF

-745 VLSIPIIYMIIKY
+745 VLSISIIYMIIKY

-766 KLLVPFGKINLFIMG
+766 KLLVPFGKIILFIMG
-781 LFIISLMIFKYA
+781 LFSISLIIFMYA

>member
-1 MELQPKRYKVLLMF
+1 
-15 YILNDIYKTSIFFC
+15 
-29 IFIHYFTGEEKMKTE
+29 MKTE

-98 HIILKDLNNKD
+98 HVILKDLSNKD

-124 QKTNDTELTEVDKN
+124 QKINDTELTEVDKN
-138 YAMKDNEKN
+138 YVMKDNEEN

-186 FNQKLLTIYGIIDV
+186 FNQKLLTRYGIIDV

-254 YAVLSSIGETEG
+254 YAVLNSIGGTEG

-272 LFEGI
+272 LFEGV
-277 IMGTI
+277 IMGAI
-282 GILIGGIISI
+282 GIFIGGIISI
-292 FSSNVIL
+292 FSSNMIL
-299 ELLNNILKNTGYNFR
+299 KLLNNILKNTGYNFR

-322 ILSLG
+322 ILAIG

-361 RKNTVIER
+361 RKNTIIER
-369 ILPIEGRVA
+369 ILPIEGKVA

-405 INTYIQYEKESVK
+405 INTYIQYEKESAK
-418 LINKYDSDAK
+418 LINEYDSDAK

-438 YKKILKDYEN
+438 YKKILKDYET

-490 MVIVGLDGETYNNYI
+490 MVIVGLDDETYNNYI

-609 NSDYNDTEEYEVE
+609 NYDYNDNKGYEVE

-680 ILNIIVISIIIIGI
+680 ILNIIEITIIIIGI

-701 NASICE
+701 NASISE

-721 EENINKILMF
+721 EKNINKILMF

-766 KLLVPFGKINLFIMG
+766 KLLVPFGKIILFIMG
-781 LFIISLMIFKYA
+781 LFSISLIIFMYA
-793 TNFIKKWQNYRRE
+793 TNFIKKWQNYRME

>member
-1 MELQPKRYKVLLMF
+1 
-15 YILNDIYKTSIFFC
+15 
-29 IFIHYFTGEEKMKTE
+29 MKTE

-76 TILVSSIKNG
+76 VILVSSIKNG

-98 HIILKDLNNKD
+98 HVILKDLSNKD

-124 QKTNDTELTEVDKN
+124 QKMNDIELTEVDKN
-138 YAMKDNEKN
+138 YVMKDNEEN

-175 DEIENSKNKCE
+175 DEIENSKNKCD
-186 FNQKLLTIYGIIDV
+186 FNEKLLTRYGIIDV

-254 YAVLSSIGETEG
+254 YAVLNSIGGTEG

-277 IMGTI
+277 IMGAI
-282 GILIGGIISI
+282 GIFIGGIISI
-292 FSSNVIL
+292 FSSNMIL
-299 ELLNNILKNTGYNFR
+299 KLLNNILKNTGYNFR

-322 ILSLG
+322 ILAIG

-342 KASTTSVIQ
+342 KASTTSIIQ

-361 RKNTVIER
+361 RKNTIIER
-369 ILPIEGRVA
+369 ILPIEGKVA

-405 INTYIQYEKESVK
+405 INTYIQYEKESAK
-418 LINKYDSDAK
+418 LINEYDSDAK

-438 YKKILKDYEN
+438 YKKILKDYET

-490 MVIVGLDGETYNNYI
+490 MVIVGLDDETYNNYI

-556 NEVNQYKKINNGKLN
+556 NEVNQYKKINNGNLN

-609 NSDYNDTEEYEVE
+609 NYDYNDNKGYEVE

-721 EENINKILMF
+721 EKNINKILMF

-766 KLLVPFGKINLFIMG
+766 KLLVPFGKIILFIMG
-781 LFIISLMIFKYA
+781 LFSISLIIFMYA

>member
-1 MELQPKRYKVLLMF
+1 
-15 YILNDIYKTSIFFC
+15 
-29 IFIHYFTGEEKMKTE
+29 MKTE

-98 HIILKDLNNKD
+98 HVILKDLSNKD

-124 QKTNDTELTEVDKN
+124 QKINDTELTEVDKN
-138 YAMKDNEKN
+138 YVMKDNEKN
-147 LNIYVRYKNV
+147 LNIYIRYKNV

-175 DEIENSKNKCE
+175 GEIENSKNKCE
-186 FNQKLLTIYGIIDV
+186 FNQKLLTINGIIDV

-254 YAVLSSIGETEG
+254 YAVLNSIGGTEG

-277 IMGTI
+277 IMGAI
-282 GILIGGIISI
+282 GIFIGGIISI

-299 ELLNNILKNTGYNFR
+299 KLLNNILKNTGYNFR
-314 FILNIRYI
+314 LILNIRYI

-361 RKNTVIER
+361 RKNTIIER
-369 ILPIEGRVA
+369 ILPIEGKVA

-405 INTYIQYEKESVK
+405 INTYIQYEKESAK
-418 LINKYDSDAK
+418 LINEYDSDAK
-428 LSIDLTQNIN
+428 LSIDSTQNIN

-490 MVIVGLDGETYNNYI
+490 MVIVGLDDETYNNYI

-609 NSDYNDTEEYEVE
+609 NSDYNDNEGYEVE

-766 KLLVPFGKINLFIMG
+766 KLLVPFGKIILFIMG
-781 LFIISLMIFKYA
+781 LFSISLIVFMYA